1 MNLLLDTHIL
11 LWAAGQPERLPAT
24 MRELLLDSTNQPWFS
39 ATSLWEITIK
49 RGLGRNDFVVD
60 PRQLWRGLLLNGY
73 RELPVSTEHALT
85 VEQLMPL
92 HKDPFDRLLLAQAV
106 CEDMQLLTMDR
117 ALLAYPLD
125 VVSLS
130 RNSATL

>member
-11 LWAAGQPERLPAT
+11 LWAAGQPERLSAT

-39 ATSLWEITIK
+39 AASLWEITIK

-73 RELPVSTEHALT
+73 RELPVNTEHALA
-85 VEQLMPL
+85 VEQLLPL
-92 HKDPFDRLLLAQAV
+92 HKDPFDRLLLAQAA

-125 VVSLS
+125 VVALS
-130 RNSATL
+130 RNSATP

>member
-11 LWAAGQPERLPAT
+11 LWAAGQPERLSAT

-39 ATSLWEITIK
+39 AASLWEITIK

-73 RELPVSTEHALT
+73 RELPVNTEHALA
-85 VEQLMPL
+85 VEQLLPL
-92 HKDPFDRLLLAQAV
+92 HKDPFDRLLLAQAA

>member
-39 ATSLWEITIK
+39 AAILWEITIK